1 MTADATIGDCST
13 YLIDFDNEI
22 KGDINHAI
30 KKKYSGQSLV
40 LSWDSSASRNP
51 NFTET
56 LSASVIK
63 ADENSIDAY
72 HHYKVIKAGFTAIS
86 PSLLGSTLLFLIEF
100 AIRDNCLFCMRL
112 FLFTFCD
119 QIAMLLAVRDIY
131 LDDQLKQ
138 KISWI
143 DIHASN
149 IVSTN
154 PSRAEYMLYPKSGA
168 LPL

>member
-1 MTADATIGDCST
+1 M
-13 YLIDFDNEI
+13 
-22 KGDINHAI
+22 
-30 KKKYSGQSLV
+30 
-40 LSWDSSASRNP
+40 
-51 NFTET
+51 
-56 LSASVIK
+56 SASVIK

-72 HHYKVIKAGFTAIS
+72 HPYKVIKAGFTAIS
-86 PSLLGSTLLFLIEF
+86 PSLLGSTFLFLIEF
-100 AIRDNCLFCMRL
+100 YTIGDKSSVFFMRL
-112 FLFTFCD
+112 FSFYFCD